1 MFSFRPFCIVAAVFA
16 CAATFCLPA
25 RAQLEK
31 RITTHLLQSADDA
44 GIAVADFNHDGKLDV
59 VAVEKEVQ
67 IFLGNGDGTFQSPI
81 NYAVGVNPNSVAVAD
96 FNGDGKLDIAAT
108 NYLSGTISVLMGNGD
123 GSFQPPMTLN
133 ALSMP
138 SGIQAG
144 DFNGDGKPDIALI
157 NVNLNINKD
166 FISVYL
172 NNGDGTF
179 GKPINTG
186 LGAKIGIDALGFGD
200 FDRDG
205 TLDLA
210 VATNTLTA
218 GQVVILLGNGD
229 GTFTQGESY
238 AGPPNCIFIAVGD
251 LRGNSSL
258 DLAVTDYLGVH
269 VQVFL
274 GNGDGTF
281 QPPVFYAST
290 FSDWAAVAD
299 FNEDGKPD
307 LIVSNGGFNGYLSG
321 TVSILLGNGDGT
333 FQPQM
338 VFPAAASSDVA
349 AVGDFNG
356 DHKLDVV
363 DLDRHLGYM
372 VTLLNTGAAVFS
384 PSSPLRF
391 RDQLIGATSPPQTVT
406 LTNSGNVAMN
416 IDSVTCSG
424 TPFQMTQNNCQGS
437 LGPGAHCS
445 MSANFT
451 AQSKGLVAG
460 TLTIR
465 DSASSKP
472 QVVELIGTGTV
483 VELSPPQLVFPSQK
497 VGTKSAPQMIRLT
510 NTGSLVL
517 SITDSIFVDGKDYN
531 AFSESDDCGSQ
542 LSPGASCTITITF
555 IPHRKGTNS
564 AYVRI
569 DDDGGGSPQ
578 EPMLTGTGD

>member
-16 CAATFCLPA
+16 CAASFCSTA
-25 RAQLEK
+25 SAQLEK
-31 RITTHLLQSADDA
+31 RITTHLLNAPGYA
-44 GIAVADFNHDGKLDV
+44 GMAVGDFNRDGKLDV
-59 VAVEKEVQ
+59 VAVVKDVQ

-123 GSFQPPMTLN
+123 GTFQPPTTLN
-133 ALSMP
+133 VLNSP

-144 DFNGDGKPDIALI
+144 DFNGDGKPDIALT
-157 NVNLNINKD
+157 NTDLSSNKVV
-166 FISVYL
+166 ISVFL

-179 GKPINTG
+179 RGPVNTD
-186 LGAKIGIDALGFGD
+186 LGANIGIDALGLGD

-229 GTFTQGESY
+229 GTFTRGESY

-251 LRGNSSL
+251 FRSNGNL

-281 QPPVFYAST
+281 QQPVFYAST
-290 FSDWAAVAD
+290 FSDWAAIAD
-299 FNEDGKPD
+299 FNGDGKPD
-307 LIVSNGGFNGYLSG
+307 LIVSNGGFNGYVSG

-338 VFPAAASSDVA
+338 VFPAAPSSDTA
-349 AVGDFNG
+349 IVGDFNG
-356 DHKLDVV
+356 DHKLDVI
-363 DLDRHLGYM
+363 DLDRSFDYM
-372 VTLLNTGAAVFS
+372 VTLLNTGDASFS
-384 PSSPLRF
+384 PTSPLRF
-391 RDQLIGATSPPQTVT
+391 TDQLIGKTSLPQTVT
-406 LTNSGNVAMN
+406 LTNSGNASMN
-416 IDSVTCSG
+416 IDSVKCSG
-424 TPFQMTQNNCQGS
+424 KPFQMTQNTCQGR
-437 LGPGAHCS
+437 LAPGAHCA
-445 MSANFT
+445 MSAIFT
-451 AQSKGLVAG
+451 AQAKGLVAG

-465 DSASSKP
+465 DRASSKP

-483 VELSPPQLVFPSQK
+483 VQLSPPQLTFLPQK
-497 VGTKSAPQMIRLT
+497 VGTKSAPRMIQLT
-510 NTGSLVL
+510 NTSSVVL
-517 SITDSIFVDGKDYN
+517 DITNFIFVDGKDYN
-531 AFSESDDCGSQ
+531 AFFESDDCGSQ
-542 LSPGASCTITITF
+542 VAPGASCTIAIAF
-555 IPHRKGTNS
+555 MPHRKGANL

-569 DDDGGGSPQ
+569 EDDGGGSPQ